1 MGIGPVEYGV
11 IAFPGNQFKG
21 EIAPALRDLVEAG
34 TIRIIDLAFVLKD
47 AEGNVVGVELED
59 AGSEVGSAFE
69 SLAFERGGLINDQ
82 DMQDIGEALDNES
95 SALVLVWEDVWAT
108 RLKDAIQNAGGV
120 VVDMQRVPAEIVQA
134 AVDFNEAETAATSA

>member
-21 EIAPALRDLVEAG
+21 EIAPALRNLVESG

-59 AGSEVGSAFE
+59 AGSEVGSAFQT
-69 SLAFERGGLINDQ
+69 LAHERGGLIND
-82 DMQDIGEALDNES
+82 DDLQDIGEALDNES

-108 RLKDAIQNAGGV
+108 EFKTAVQNAGGV

-134 AVDFNEAETAATSA
+134 AVDYAQATPA